1 MRCPMHACT
10 TFRGINDASCAPRG
24 FGCGGECARHQG
36 GPSAVCVR
44 AGLLVLLFSAV
55 LRSTGNLLLSP
66 ALMLYL
72 LVVLLSLSSCVLFSL
87 SSCSGALRR
96 ADVPGGLYE
105 HCAPAVLLLSLLLYI
120 VC

>member
-55 LRSTGNLLLSP
+55 LGSNLLLSP

-87 SSCSGALRR
+87 SSCSSALRR
-96 ADVPGGLYE
+96 TDVPGGLYDE
-105 HCAPAVLLLSLLLYI
+105 HCAPVVLLLLLLLYI